1 MATTPNKL
9 KARKSFSLP
18 GGEEGGGGGEG
29 ENTRIALALGYK
41 TSNKGWDILGKIR
54 LPQGWKIVINSS
66 KSHYNTESYRMN

>member
-18 GGEEGGGGGEG
+18 GGEGVGGGEG

-41 TSNKGWDILGKIR
+41 TSNKGWDILGKIEAAT
-54 LPQGWKIVINSS
+54 GMENSD
-66 KSHYNTESYRMN
+66 